1 MLVTELV
8 TNAYKHAFPSDQPGT
23 IDVSLTIIGEGK
35 ARLAVSDNGIGMPA
49 APSPVTV
56 GQQIIA
62 ELVDQ
67 LDGEMTMDQNQG
79 THIIVTFPCPPE
91 LPC

>member
-1 MLVTELV
+1 M
-8 TNAYKHAFPSDQPGT
+8 FD
-23 IDVSLTIIGEGK
+23 D
-35 ARLAVSDNGIGMPA
+35 GIGVPA
-49 APSPVTV
+49 ASSPVTV

-67 LDGEMTMDQNQG
+67 LDGEMTVDQNQG
-79 THIIVTFPCPPE
+79 THITVTFPCPPE